1 MQSRF
6 DRQIFE
12 QLAGPFEEWP
22 IIICPSCRR
31 TSLEASVD
39 EFESAISLDARD
51 FDEWEPDWVSG
62 YFHGRIEC
70 PRIGCD
76 NRYIVAGMWTL
87 DSTDDTTQPPTEG
100 IARFYSAQYMLPGLP
115 LMDFPDAAPEIV
127 REMAKS
133 AGAILL
139 VDPSA
144 AANRIRSAIEALLDH
159 QRIRKTSPRDKTR
172 RLTTHA
178 RIEIFRAKNQQAADH
193 LMAMKWI
200 GNVGSHERN
209 PLPLGWV
216 LDGMEHFA
224 RAVELVYD
232 PTANELERRAK
243 MINKKGS
250 KLRPKTNGKT

>member
-6 DRQIFE
+6 DREIYE

-39 EFESAISLDARD
+39 DFESTVSLDARD

-62 YFHGRIEC
+62 YFHGKLEC
-70 PRIGCD
+70 PRIGCE
-76 NRYIVAGMWTL
+76 NRYVVAGTWNL
-87 DSTDDTTQPPTEG
+87 ESAGEATQSSTEG
-100 IARFYSAQYMLPGLP
+100 FAKFYSVQYMLPGLP
-115 LMDFPDAAPEIV
+115 VMDFPVSVPEV
-127 REMAKS
+127 VKEMTKT

-159 QRIRKTSPRDKTR
+159 QRVRKTSPRDKTR

-178 RIEIFRAKNQQAADH
+178 RIEIFQAKNQQAADH

-209 PLPLGWV
+209 TLPLGWV

-232 PTANELERRAK
+232 PTTDQLEKRAK
-243 MINKKGS
+243 MINKKGR
-250 KLRPKTNGKT
+250 KLRPKATGSP